1 MDNGQEIVAVV
12 DEENRETGRIT
23 RAEMRA
29 RCLIHRATYILV
41 FNSRHQLFVQ
51 KRTETKD
58 IYPGFYEI
66 AAGGVVLA
74 GESYEDSALRELQ
87 EELGV
92 VADDLNHLFDHF
104 HDDGK
109 NRVWGRVFSCFHD
122 GPFRLQE
129 EEVASGE
136 FMDMEE
142 VLAMIKEKPFCPDG
156 VDILRRYLGTHPS
169 W

>member
-1 MDNGQEIVAVV
+1 MDTSQEIVAIV
-12 DEENRETGRIT
+12 DENNREIGRTT
-23 RAEMRA
+23 RAEMRT

-41 FNSRHQLFVQ
+41 FNSRNQLFVQ
-51 KRTETKD
+51 KRTDTKD

-74 GESYEDSALRELQ
+74 GESYEDSARRELQ

-92 VADDLNHLFDHF
+92 AADNLSHLFDHY

-109 NRVWGRVFSCFHD
+109 NRVWGRVFSCFHN

-136 FMDMEE
+136 FKDMEE
-142 VLAMIKEKPFCPDG
+142 VQAMMREKPFCPDG
-156 VDILRRYLGTHPS
+156 VYILRRYLGISPS
-169 W
+169 